1 MSAWKPEV
9 LLLVES
15 PFAAYDAE
23 RFGLNADGQVL
34 DWTVADLTALIKPD
48 FWAAYGKGASEDPR
62 VHVIS
67 SLDQFRSLL
76 AGRLFDVA
84 IDEIGASK
92 QAKSVRRMVI
102 AKRLPRVRLRLG
114 LLPGDLLIQRSLRE
128 RWIARRSQF
137 GVVRLVRNILLI
149 VPRRL
154 SSKIPPPD
162 IALGSGSETQRDIPS
177 NCPIIWAQ
185 SFDYEKA
192 RILDASSDQRKF
204 AGAVFLDQNLGY
216 HPDQAHSSLQSPV
229 DVNRYYPQLRE
240 AFDALELSGLEV
252 TIALHPKAAA
262 GDVNALFGDRQAIWG
277 SSQLLLRDAALVLCH
292 ASASVSYA
300 VIWRKPVLFLSSN
313 ELERSWYHGHIH
325 EMARILNRPILN
337 IDEIGS
343 ISPNDLRSMIERP
356 VDESAYAEYEERFI
370 RSKYSPD
377 SGLWEIFANGL
388 TEFLAWR
395 R

>member
-23 RFGLNADGQVL
+23 RFGFHAESQAL
-34 DWTVADLTALIKPD
+34 DWTVADLTALIKPE
-48 FWAAYGKGASEDPR
+48 FWAAYGRETPVDPR

-67 SLDQFRSLL
+67 TKDQFRELL

-84 IDEIGASK
+84 IDEIGSSGD
-92 QAKSVRRMVI
+92 AKAVRRMII

-114 LLPGDLLIQRSLRE
+114 LLPGDLLIQRSIRE

-137 GVVRLVRNILLI
+137 GMLRLARNILLI
-149 VPRRL
+149 IPRRL

-162 IALGSGSETQRDIPS
+162 IALGSGSETQKDVPR

-192 RILDASSDQRKF
+192 RILDASNEQQKSS
-204 AGAVFLDQNLGY
+204 GAVFLDQNLGY
-216 HPDQAHSSLQSPV
+216 HPDQAHSSLLSPV
-229 DVNRYYPQLRE
+229 DVDRYYPQLRE
-240 AFDALELSGLEV
+240 VFDTLERNGLEV
-252 TIALHPKAAA
+252 SVALHPKAASD
-262 GDVNALFGDRQAIWG
+262 DVIDLFGERNVVRG
-277 SSQLLLRDAALVLCH
+277 SSQQLLRDAALVLCH

-300 VIWRKPVLFLSSN
+300 VIWRKPVLFLSTN

-325 EMARILNRPILN
+325 EMARILKRPILN
-337 IDEIGS
+337 IDELGS
-343 ISPNDLRSMIERP
+343 LTPKDLRSMIDRS
-356 VDESAYAEYEERFI
+356 VDEVAYAEYEERFI
-370 RSKYSPD
+370 RSRYSPEG
-377 SGLWEIFANGL
+377 GLWEVFAKGL
-388 TEFLAWR
+388 TEILAWR

>member
-15 PFAAYDAE
+15 PFGAYDAE
-23 RFGLNADGQVL
+23 RFGLHAESQAI
-34 DWTVADLTALIKPD
+34 DWTVADLTALIKPE
-48 FWAAYGKGASEDPR
+48 FWAAYGKGSSKDPR
-62 VHVIS
+62 VRVIT
-67 SLDQFRSLL
+67 SLDQFRELL

-84 IDEIGASK
+84 IDEIGTSMD
-92 QAKSVRRMVI
+92 AKAARRMVI

-128 RWIARRSQF
+128 RWTARRSQF
-137 GVVRLVRNILLI
+137 GLVRLVRNILLI
-149 VPRRL
+149 VPRRI

-162 IALGSGSETQRDIPS
+162 IALGSGSETQKDVPS

-192 RILDASSDQRKF
+192 RILDASSGHQEF

-240 AFDALELSGLEV
+240 VFEVLERHGLDV
-252 TIALHPKAAA
+252 SIALHPKAVSD
-262 GDVNALFGDRQAIWG
+262 DVGNLFGKRRVVRG
-277 SSQLLLRDAALVLCH
+277 SSQQLLRGASLVLCH

-325 EMARILNRPILN
+325 EMARILKRPILN
-337 IDEIGS
+337 IDELGS
-343 ISPNDLRSMIERP
+343 IPAHDLRSMIDRP

-377 SGLWEIFANGL
+377 GGLWEIFANGL